1 MPATSILPMYWIT
14 GNYYDCRK
22 KWQEI
27 CSLVGDPNVEVF
39 DCEYNTQQQNGGKKS
54 AQAGDIIL
62 RLKQKDMFDTRPRI
76 IKMKGIPDDYAIL
89 TDYLRLAN
97 KKNMI
102 VIDGPVGYRK
112 PPSKRLIPVK
122 TTKFFKEFT
131 KRGELCEFPEIAK
144 SDAVAVKW
152 ASDVAKNTGKTLD
165 PEAAKL
171 LIELQGRNLDGLYAE
186 ISKLSDYQEGKKITA
201 EDVKTCTASLF
212 LRTVWDLLEDLAFMD
227 ADASLS
233 HLQNFYEHAG
243 LETGTSFR
251 GDVEMLLGAM
261 LKQFN
266 FYMAIKDACGAD
278 LSYDKVK
285 NKLAGLKKRT
295 PKMVD
300 GETVDDWETDYFDSW
315 YINMNLNKESTKV
328 ASKWP
333 WHRAY
338 NIVRQIHLT
347 RLAIR
352 THSHTSE
359 YNRGGI
365 KLLLDSLALMI
376 CGKLTPRQ
384 LNTMKGELL

>member
-14 GNYYDCRK
+14 GNYYDCRQ

-27 CSLVGDPNVEVF
+27 CALVGDPNVEVF
-39 DCEYNTQQQNGGKKS
+39 DCEYNTQNGGKKS

-62 RLKQKDMFDTRPRI
+62 RLKQKDMFDTRSRI
-76 IKMKGIPDDYAIL
+76 IKLKGIPDDYAIL

-122 TTKFFKEFT
+122 ATKFFKEFV
-131 KRGELCEFPEIAK
+131 KRGELCEFPELAK
-144 SDAVAVKW
+144 TDALAIRWVVG
-152 ASDVAKNTGKTLD
+152 VAKNLGKNLD

-171 LIELQGRNLDGLYAE
+171 LVELQGRNLDGLYAE
-186 ISKLSDYQEGKKITA
+186 VSKLSDYQEGKKITVD
-201 EDVKTCTASLF
+201 DVKTCTAPLF
-212 LRTVWDLLEDLAFMD
+212 LRTVWDLLEDLAFMNV
-227 ADASLS
+227 DASLS
-233 HLQNFYEHAG
+233 HLQKFYEYAG

-266 FYMAIKDACGAD
+266 FYIAIKDACGD
-278 LSYDKVK
+278 SLDYDKLR
-285 NKLAGLKKRT
+285 NKTAGLKKRSS
-295 PKMVD
+295 KMVD
-300 GETVDDWETDYFDSW
+300 GETVDNWDTDYFDSRF
-315 YINMNLNKESTKV
+315 INVNLNKESTQSV
-328 ASKWP
+328 SKWP

-338 NIVRQIHLT
+338 NIVRQIHMT
-347 RLAIR
+347 RLALR
-352 THSHTSE
+352 THSHISE

-384 LNTMKGELL
+384 LNAMKGELA